1 SDYGLSQELGI
12 SVGEARQIIEQYFQR
27 FPHVKAFTQ
36 AILEAARETGYVRT
50 LLGRKRYMP
59 ELHSANRNERLAA
72 ERAAINMPF
81 QGTAADIMK
90 LAMIRVH
97 RRLPEIE
104 PKARMLLQ
112 VHDELLLESPDSRE
126 SVAEVARAVRA
137 EMEQAYEM
145 RVPLVVEAKV
155 GSNWRDMAGV

>member
-1 SDYGLSQELGI
+1 
-12 SVGEARQIIEQYFQR
+12 
-27 FPHVKAFTQ
+27 PHVKAFTQ

-97 RRLPEIE
+97 RRLPEIA

-112 VHDELLLESPDSRE
+112 VHDELLLEVPDSRE

-137 EMEQAYEM
+137 EMEQAYAM

-155 GSNWRDMAGV
+155 GRNWRDMEGV